1 MNRIASLRYQQG
13 VNAPNDLVAELAE
26 GLPPGRTAMT
36 DTLDDAGVGT
46 YITAISAA
54 LNTSR
59 EQTLTIIANLD
70 FMDSVAR

>member
-1 MNRIASLRYQQG
+1 
-13 VNAPNDLVAELAE
+13 LVAELAE
-26 GLPPGRTAMT
+26 GLPPGRAAITNAPDESDG
-36 DTLDDAGVGT
+36 DTF
-46 YITAISAA
+46 ITAISAA